1 MTTTAPS
8 QFHQT
13 TTTGA
18 RHRQLRMMQLIF
30 AGAGALAMLALLNAA
45 APDATQSVLASGSVH
60 LIDQAFPQTTP
71 NVIGGGGLAADDG
84 SDQQAQLQQQLA
96 QQEMQQ
102 SEQQAEEQNEQA
114 QQQAQMAEQQ
124 GLQVEQQANQ

>member
-30 AGAGALAMLALLNAA
+30 AGAAALAMLALLNAA

-60 LIDQAFPQTTP
+60 LIDQAFPQTAP

-84 SDQQAQLQQQLA
+84 SDQQQAQLQQQLA
-96 QQEMQQ
+96 QQEMLQA
-102 SEQQAEEQNEQA
+102 EQQAEQQNEMA
-114 QQQAQMAEQQ
+114 QQEAQQA
-124 GLQVEQQANQ
+124 EQQANQ